1 MANSIGNMMGTG
13 TPAAQASAIGGVV
26 STALTATGSTQGTAL
41 AVPSNINQFTTVAAS
56 TGAILPATAQPSD
69 EYVIMNAGANALL
82 VYPPSGASIGA
93 GAANAGFSVAAGKSA
108 YFFFVSP
115 TVIGV
120 ILSA

>member
-13 TPAAQASAIGGVV
+13 TPAGQAQAIGGVV
-26 STALTATGSTQGTAL
+26 TDALTALGTNQATAL
-41 AVPSNINQFTTVAAS
+41 AVPSNINRFSTVAAS

-69 EYVIMNAGANALL
+69 EYVVMNSGANALL
-82 VYPPSGASIGA
+82 VYPPSGAAIGA
-93 GAANAGFSVAAGKSA
+93 GSANAGFSVAAGKSA
-108 YFFFVSP
+108 YFFIVSP